1 MIRPLDILRKAAR
14 AGILFGLLAAPLALV
29 PTVKAGN
36 RVTIEQPVQ
45 AKKGF
50 GLVLLVALQ
59 RG

>member
-1 MIRPLDILRKAAR
+1 MFSRIAR
-14 AGILFGLLAAPLALV
+14 AGTLIALLVSPIVLV

-36 RVTIEQPVQ
+36 QVTIEQPTEG
-45 AKKGF
+45 KKGL